1 MKTYQI
7 YVVSDEG
14 TRTNASDVE
23 YKFDWSIIPEGEYEM
38 TYMFMS
44 KAILVT
50 DADAQLQNVSTMIEI
65 EVPFMTDRYKVS
77 TNGYAN
83 SSNIAGV
90 IYPVEIAHHSAKRLR
105 QYRALAN
112 ENASVML
119 RGKPQGNTFRVKTL
133 QSHGVILG
141 QMFDYDLVINLK
153 HIC

>member
-7 YVVSDEG
+7 YVVSAEG
-14 TRTNASDVE
+14 TGTDPANVE
-23 YKFDWSIIPEGEYEM
+23 YKFDWSIIPDGEYEM

-44 KAILVT
+44 KALLVA
-50 DADAQLQNVSTMIEI
+50 DADAQNQNVSTMIEI

-90 IYPVEIAHHSAKRLR
+90 VYPVEIAHHSAKRLR
-105 QYRALAN
+105 QYRALAT
-112 ENASVML
+112 ENAPVIL
-119 RGKPQGNTFRVKTL
+119 RGKPQGNTFRVRTL
-133 QSHGVILG
+133 QTHGEDLG
-141 QMFDYDLVINLK
+141 EMFDYDLVINLK